1 MLRALQS
8 IAAILCLASL
18 AVTPGGAQVAPAAQV
33 PGTTARQAVEAAA
46 AAMGGVERLRSL
58 RNITLV
64 GYGQDADQQGG
75 GNITALA
82 DAPQKLI
89 AANLKIV
96 PVHMNVMTYD
106 ETLKMVAPGIR
117 RVKEWCDQ
125 HLAKG
130 DYFPGCPAFLKGQAR
145 P

>member
-18 AVTPGGAQVAPAAQV
+18 AVTPGGAQVAPAIQV
-33 PGTTARQAVEAAA
+33 PGTTARQAIEAAA
-46 AAMGGVERLRSL
+46 TAMGGVERLRAL

-64 GYGQDADQQGG
+64 GYGQYAYQQGG
-75 GNITALA
+75 G
-82 DAPQKLI
+82 
-89 AANLKIV
+89 
-96 PVHMNVMTYD
+96 
-106 ETLKMVAPGIR
+106 MVTPGIR

-130 DYFPGCPAFLKGQAR
+130 NYFAGCPAFLKGQAR

>member
-1 MLRALQS
+1 MPVDDHLR
-8 IAAILCLASL
+8 
-18 AVTPGGAQVAPAAQV
+18 
-33 PGTTARQAVEAAA
+33 
-46 AAMGGVERLRSL
+46 
-58 RNITLV
+58 
-64 GYGQDADQQGG
+64 
-75 GNITALA
+75 LA
-82 DAPQKLI
+82 DSTMTLDIYHVIQNNHMADSVFAYMPEHKIVIEADIATAAEDLQWWGDSWLDNIAYRKLQVE
-89 AANLKIV
+89 KIV

-130 DYFPGCPAFLKGQAR
+130 NYFPGCPAFLKGQAR